1 MACHREAFVQ
11 ASNLAFLWIFTGL
24 WKVVWKTLSRFIL
37 LQKGTDFLGPE
48 GICTWR
54 YSSQQRVMLSI
65 LQTELFQICSCLGN
79 LHPIEPGLQPELLNH
94 FFHSRDAG
102 WTRYGVLERM
112 GDPRAVGR
120 SAVGPLGQSVGLG
133 VRLGTL
139 SFKFPVLYPA
149 NWFVFILGV
158 RLCIQLSDLVL
169 SIMHWCLLN
178 IFRFIHIYKW
188 KAYLFWGVWILFISY
203 SSKRKWWFVRIQT
216 F

>member
-1 MACHREAFVQ
+1 MKSGLENLVKIHLTTKRNRLFGAWRNLYLKILQSAEGHVEHSADRTV
-11 ASNLAFLWIFTGL
+11 SNLQL
-24 WKVVWKTLSRFIL
+24 
-37 LQKGTDFLGPE
+37 
-48 GICTWR
+48 
-54 YSSQQRVMLSI
+54 
-65 LQTELFQICSCLGN
+65 
-79 LHPIEPGLQPELLNH
+79 PGKPSPDWAPRLQPELLNH
-94 FFHSRDAG
+94 FFHSCDAG
-102 WTRYGVLERM
+102 WTRHGALERM

-133 VRLGTL
+133 LRLGTL
-139 SFKFPVLYPA
+139 SLKFPVLYPT